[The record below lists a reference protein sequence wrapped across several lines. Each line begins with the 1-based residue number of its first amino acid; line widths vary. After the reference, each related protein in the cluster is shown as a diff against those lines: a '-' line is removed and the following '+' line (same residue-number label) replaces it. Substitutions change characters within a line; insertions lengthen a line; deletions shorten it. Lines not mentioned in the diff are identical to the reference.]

1 MRSASLEMMTMN
13 KKLRKKLHEALVSV
27 REITEDCAES
37 KKELRQC
44 ITIIEDA
51 EQKLCSMRYN
61 PNRK

>member
-1 MRSASLEMMTMN
+1 MN